1 MNRIGLVLG
10 WFTAALVLGGSF
22 GLVFLAPTAQAITDD
37 DIDFSQEGIT
47 LTIRVN
53 NLGDDDIP
61 LTWQYAKGVTDFDDC
76 HEELPGLITIGAAH
90 ISNDRQTALILNFGA
105 SQPIY
110 CFVIT
115 DNFGL
120 IAMATH
126 QPLPIEDNE
135 GPIIMVD
142 QGDNK
147 LTISAEDADLN
158 PEKWRYEV
166 FTSNPDC
173 ETEEINRFL
182 GAGPSKSNEIILG
195 EDNNNTW
202 YCFQAEDILGN
213 RSVTK
218 HTVRNID
225 TSNPEIRITQ
235 VGRQLT
241 ATASENVTD
250 WFYVYSPSEINCDEQ
265 TFLNNRSAQ
274 SGSQVTLTSGH
285 IHYYYCFRATD
296 NNKNDGFGLHQIEDF
311 DSSTAQITARQ
322 VSLKIIIKNTDN
334 IKSLYYLRSSEAL
347 PCDQSRDFDESGTEL
362 LNSQE
367 INLAESDNLRYFC
380 IRGINSSNT
389 ASFVVLRVNT
399 QIASIEI
406 TVENDMITAKSD
418 ESNLIWYYLKTDEE
432 PACDDSNRALFEEGN
447 FDRYTGDTSE
457 LNELDNGT
465 WFCFQGV
472 NESGNAS
479 YKKQRIAGIIKQ
491 APGADNETD
500 SGRTD
505 VIIIT
510 ASLIVLGASALIF
523 FLVKK
528 KRKGNTQPL
537 KPLSNAAIPNV
548 KTAEEEKSKDVEE
561 EILQPLDYLKRDSDE
576 KE

>member
-10 WFTAALVLGGSF
+10 WFTAALVLGGYF
-22 GLVFLAPTAQAITDD
+22 GLVFLAPTAQAITDG
-37 DIDFSQEGIT
+37 DIDFSQEDTT
-47 LTIRVN
+47 LTIHIN
-53 NLGDDDIP
+53 NLDDGDIP
-61 LTWQYAKGVTDFDDC
+61 LTWQYAKVVADADC
-76 HEELPGLITIGAAH
+76 HEELPSLETIGSAY
-90 ISNDRQTALILNFGA
+90 ISNNNRTALILDFGA

-115 DNFGL
+115 DNLGL
-120 IAMATH
+120 IAVATY
-126 QPLPIEDNE
+126 QPRAIEDNE
-135 GPIIMVD
+135 GPIIKVD
-142 QGDNK
+142 QADNK
-147 LTISAEDADLN
+147 LTISADDADLN

-182 GAGPSKSNEIILG
+182 GAGPSRSNEIMLG
-195 EDNNNTW
+195 EDNNDTW

-213 RSVTK
+213 RSIAK
-218 HTVRNID
+218 HVVRNID

-241 ATASENVTD
+241 ATASENVTG
-250 WFYVYSPSEINCDEQ
+250 WLYVYSPSAINCDEQ
-265 TFLNNRSAQ
+265 TFLNNRSTQ

-285 IHYYYCFRATD
+285 INYYYCFKATD
-296 NNKNDGFGLHQIEDF
+296 SNKNEGFGLHQIEDF

-322 VSLKIIIKNTDN
+322 VGLKIIIENTDN
-334 IKSLYYLRSSEAL
+334 IKSLYYLRSNETL

-362 LNSQE
+362 INSQE
-367 INLAESDNLRYFC
+367 INLAESDDLRYFC

-389 ASFVVLRVNT
+389 ASFVVLQVNT
-399 QIASIEI
+399 QIARIDI
-406 TVENDMITAKSD
+406 TVENNMITAKSD
-418 ESNLIWYYLKTDEE
+418 EDNLVWYYLKTDEE
-432 PACDDSNRALFEEGN
+432 PACDDSNRAIFEESN
-447 FDRYTGDTSE
+447 FDRYAGNTSE

-479 YKKQRIAGIIKQ
+479 YKKQRIAGIAKQ
-491 APGADNETD
+491 APGAGDETD

-510 ASLIVLGASALIF
+510 ASLIVLGASALTF

-528 KRKGNTQPL
+528 KRKGNGQLL
-537 KPLSNAAIPNV
+537 KPLSSSTAIPDI
-548 KTAEEEKSKDVEE
+548 KTAEEDKSEDEE
-561 EILQPLDYLKRDSDE
+561 EILQPLDYLKRDSDK